1 MKTLHEIIMKS
12 KQANKTKPREHVRA
26 GGGTFSSKKVCQ
38 EKGENVKYI
47 SLYYKPG
54 GLLFWSSCCFSS
66 IVTIFCFFFYYD
78 DDDKPT

>member
-12 KQANKTKPREHVRA
+12 KQANKTKPRKHVRA

-47 SLYYKPG
+47 CLY
-54 GLLFWSSCCFSS
+54 
-66 IVTIFCFFFYYD
+66 
-78 DDDKPT
+78 